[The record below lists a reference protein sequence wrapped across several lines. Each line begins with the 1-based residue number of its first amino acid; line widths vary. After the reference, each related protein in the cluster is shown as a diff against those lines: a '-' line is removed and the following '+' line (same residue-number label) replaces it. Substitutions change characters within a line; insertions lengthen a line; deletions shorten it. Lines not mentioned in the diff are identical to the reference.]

1 MAQDKSRELLSL
13 LLQTQNSLETNPQVP
28 VHIKNKYNLDRINQ
42 AISIVED
49 SIRYKRAF
57 FTVEE

>member
-1 MAQDKSRELLSL
+1 MAQDKARELLSL

-28 VHIKNKYNLDRINQ
+28 VHIKNKYNLARINK
-42 AISIVED
+42 AIAIVED
-49 SIRYKRAF
+49 SMRYRQAF

>member
-1 MAQDKSRELLSL
+1 MAQDKSIELLSL

-28 VHIKNKYNLDRINQ
+28 VHIKNKYNLDRINK

>member
-28 VHIKNKYNLDRINQ
+28 VHTKNKYNLDRINK

>member
-1 MAQDKSRELLSL
+1 MAQNKAQQLLSHL
-13 LLQTQNSLETNPQVP
+13 LVIKESLERMCS
-28 VHIKNKYNLDRINQ
+28 NKTDYQLKRINK

>member
-28 VHIKNKYNLDRINQ
+28 VHIKNKYNLDRINK

-57 FTVEE
+57 FTIEE

>member
-1 MAQDKSRELLSL
+1 MAQDKTHQLLSL
-13 LLQTQNSLETNPQVP
+13 LLLTKDDLEMRGGYLKHQMDN
-28 VHIKNKYNLDRINQ
+28 INK

>member
-1 MAQDKSRELLSL
+1 MAQDKSKELLSL

-28 VHIKNKYNLDRINQ
+28 VHIKNKYNLDRINK

>member
-28 VHIKNKYNLDRINQ
+28 VHIKNKYNLDRINK

>member
-1 MAQDKSRELLSL
+1 MAQDKAQQLLSHL
-13 LLQTQNSLETNPQVP
+13 LVIKESLERMCL
-28 VHIKNKYNLDRINQ
+28 NKTDYQLKRINK

>member
-1 MAQDKSRELLSL
+1 MAQDKAQQLLSHL
-13 LLQTQNSLETNPQVP
+13 LILKENIEGNYP
-28 VHIKNKYNLDRINQ
+28 IKTDYQLKRINK

-49 SIRYKRAF
+49 SIRYRRAF